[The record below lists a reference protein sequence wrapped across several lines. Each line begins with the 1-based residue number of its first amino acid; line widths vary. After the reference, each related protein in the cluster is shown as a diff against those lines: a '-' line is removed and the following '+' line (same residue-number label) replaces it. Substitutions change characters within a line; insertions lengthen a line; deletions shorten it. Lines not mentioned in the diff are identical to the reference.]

1 MATVNVKA
9 MALPDL
15 IVLRD
20 EVLAEIA
27 AKQVEARASF
37 VDEMRELAAA
47 RGLDLKE
54 LVDIKRGA
62 RRGAATGTVV
72 AKYRNPANVTE
83 TWAGRGRQPVWVREH
98 VEGGGSLED
107 LLIDKATAAP
117 KRKRKKEDVAA

>member
-47 RGLDLKE
+47 R
-54 LVDIKRGA
+54 
-62 RRGAATGTVV
+62 
-72 AKYRNPANVTE
+72 
-83 TWAGRGRQPVWVREH
+83 
-98 VEGGGSLED
+98 
-107 LLIDKATAAP
+107 
-117 KRKRKKEDVAA
+117 